1 MRLLLLRHGLAV
13 EPGTPG
19 YEDDDTR
26 PLTAEGRRKT
36 ELVARALGRLELAP
50 EVILTSP
57 LPRARQTAEII
68 ATELGRT
75 RQLHNCQ
82 ALAPGGKPVSLLAL
96 VKKSH
101 ARAGT
106 TMLVGHQPDL
116 GELAS
121 LLLTG
126 NALGAALE
134 FKKAGLAVLEWNRS
148 TSGGDARLQ
157 MLLPPRV
164 LTRLA

>member
-1 MRLLLLRHGLAV
+1 MKLLLLRHGIAV

-36 ELVARALGRLELAP
+36 ELVARALARLELVP
-50 EVILTSP
+50 DVILTSP
-57 LPRARQTAEII
+57 LVRARQTAEIV
-68 ATELGRT
+68 AAELGRA
-75 RQLHNCQ
+75 RHLHNCH

-101 ARAGT
+101 ARAGS

-126 NALGAALE
+126 NPLGAALE
-134 FKKAGLAVLEWNRS
+134 FKKAGLAVFEWNRS
-148 TSGGDARLQ
+148 TGGGDATLE

>member
-1 MRLLLLRHGLAV
+1 MKLLLLRHGIAV

-19 YEDDDTR
+19 YEDDDAR
-26 PLTAEGRRKT
+26 PLTAEGRRKL
-36 ELVARALGRLELAP
+36 ELVARALARLELVP

-57 LPRARQTAEII
+57 LVRARQTAEIV
-68 ATELGRT
+68 AAGLERT
-75 RQLHNCQ
+75 RHLHDCR
-82 ALAPGGKPVSLLAL
+82 ALAPGGNPVSLLAL
-96 VKKSH
+96 VKKNH
-101 ARAGT
+101 ARAGV

-121 LLLTG
+121 HLLTG

-134 FKKAGLAVLEWNRS
+134 FKKAGLAVFEWNRS
-148 TSGGDARLQ
+148 TGGGDAALQ